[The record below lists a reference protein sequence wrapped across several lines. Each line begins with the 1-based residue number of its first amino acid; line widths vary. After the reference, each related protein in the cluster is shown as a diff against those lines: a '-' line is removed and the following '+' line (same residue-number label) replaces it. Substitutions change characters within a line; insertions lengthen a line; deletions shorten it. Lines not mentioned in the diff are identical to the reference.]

1 MDAMHP
7 IARLGQSTALLVLFS
22 LLSAPLG
29 ARAAARTRHPAQPE
43 HPPAPQETGFLNRSI
58 EFNGTAY
65 KFQVY
70 LPEDYRKPEV
80 DKDHRRWPVI
90 LFLHGRGERGSEG
103 MWQTQ
108 VGLPAQ
114 VRDHPE
120 RWPFVI
126 VMPQCPLRHFW
137 TDPDMLQMAM
147 ASLAQE
153 EREFHT
159 DPDRTYLSGLSL
171 GGYGAW
177 ELAKAYPHRWAAM
190 AVASTGIFWSYAPDR
205 WKDVS
210 TLPADYAHA
219 VGRLPVWL
227 FHGSDD
233 TTVVERQSELMYEAL
248 RASGGH
254 VRLWVFQGL
263 KHDSWTRAY
272 DEPELPLWLLAFHLN
287 AQGIPVRETP
297 PANPSAHP
305 ADVPVGPFAERLVI
319 PLHPPE
325 VKLTSAQL
333 DALVG
338 EYRDP
343 TNNVTYT
350 VQRQGESLYLRN
362 QQGEAQEILAES
374 STEFFYPS
382 GGLARVLFER
392 DSQGRIASVI
402 LHDDRFEE
410 RLERKH

>member
-1 MDAMHP
+1 
-7 IARLGQSTALLVLFS
+7 
-22 LLSAPLG
+22 
-29 ARAAARTRHPAQPE
+29 
-43 HPPAPQETGFLNRSI
+43 
-58 EFNGTAY
+58 
-65 KFQVY
+65 
-70 LPEDYRKPEV
+70 
-80 DKDHRRWPVI
+80 
-90 LFLHGRGERGSEG
+90 

-205 WKDVS
+205 WKDVA

-248 RASGGH
+248 KASGGH

-297 PANPSAHP
+297 PANPFAHP

>member
-1 MDAMHP
+1 MQS
-7 IARLGQSTALLVLFS
+7 LGKSVLLTAILALMA
-22 LLSAPLG
+22 LSAHT
-29 ARAAARTRHPAQPE
+29 AAGSRKHAPSER
-43 HPPAPQETGFLNRSI
+43 APQETGFLNRTL
-58 EFNGTAY
+58 ELNGATY

-70 LPEDYRKPEV
+70 LPEDYRKPE
-80 DKDHRRWPVI
+80 DSAKPADEKDHHRWPVI

-126 VMPQCPLRHFW
+126 VMPQCPQHHFW
-137 TDPDMLQMAM
+137 TDPEMLQMAM

-177 ELAKAYPHRWAAM
+177 ELARAYPHRWAAM

-205 WKDVS
+205 WREIS

-219 VGRLPVWL
+219 VGRLPIWL

-233 TTVVERQSELMYEAL
+233 TTVVERQSELMYDAL
-248 RASGGH
+248 KADGGH

-263 KHDSWTRAY
+263 KHDSWTRAFN
-272 DEPELPLWLLAFHLN
+272 EPELPRWLLAFHLN
-287 AQGIPVRETP
+287 AQGISVREILPATP
-297 PANPSAHP
+297 VARA
-305 ADVPVGPFAERLVI
+305 ADAPVGPFAERLVI

-325 VKLTSAQL
+325 VKLTPAQL

-350 VQRQGESLYLRN
+350 VQRQGEALYLRN

-374 STEFFYPS
+374 PTEFFYPA
-382 GGLARVLFER
+382 GGLARVLFDR
-392 DSQGRIASVI
+392 DPQGRVAAVI

-410 RLERKH
+410 RLERKR